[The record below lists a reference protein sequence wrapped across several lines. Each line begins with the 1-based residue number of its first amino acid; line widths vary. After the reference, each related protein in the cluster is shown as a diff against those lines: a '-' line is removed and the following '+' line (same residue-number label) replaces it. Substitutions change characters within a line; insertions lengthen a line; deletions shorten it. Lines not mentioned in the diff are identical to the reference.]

1 MVVRKWPWRC
11 SSSGASWPNAIERLG
26 AHKTEGDFLSIV
38 VLLEAVLGSRDW
50 KQISR
55 EELHALWT
63 EVRIGEQEPVVTYNH
78 YLEAIRRLNAS
89 GWTTGPVIEFKD
101 DEFSP
106 PHAEART

>member
-1 MVVRKWPWRC
+1 MPSR
-11 SSSGASWPNAIERLG
+11 RLG
-26 AHKTEGDFLSIV
+26 AAEKTEGDFLSIV

-106 PHAEART
+106 PHAEPEPEPPDA